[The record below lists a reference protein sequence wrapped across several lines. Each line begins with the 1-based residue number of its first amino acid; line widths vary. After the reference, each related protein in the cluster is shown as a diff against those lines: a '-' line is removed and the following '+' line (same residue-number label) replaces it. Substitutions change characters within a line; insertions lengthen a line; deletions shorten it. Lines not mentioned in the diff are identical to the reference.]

1 MKNFLLFVCCFS
13 VILVSASCSNEV
25 ETSVAENNV
34 NTKHAMLYFANR
46 EVLAKAIDAGQRV
59 DTRGVSLQET
69 AGDVITKNVRSAQ
82 NVTTIDYSE
91 LVPEQELRNLL
102 NPEGEIQV
110 GDTIY
115 RINEKGTFY
124 AHKKHYASLLVVSQ
138 HLSPDSVRINEE
150 LLRFGDVFL
159 IETFK
164 GHVFESS
171 NIEDSAED
179 EEQTFLETRAGNSLP
194 EIRFDTFA
202 RVPARRKT
210 ALGKLLQGFIVD
222 NTWTK
227 EFPANHRRRLAC
239 TVFDYNYG
247 LRQSM
252 GIQAKVQKKVWIWSW
267 AKMQNWPEGQ
277 LRVGFRNV
285 VVRFD
290 YPDWLRLKLGE
301 LLGSI
306 ENSPELIHEVTGDL
320 PYPVKIGDYSKKIK
334 FYSAR
339 STSFTY
345 EKVLQH
351 VAGDYAVC
359 IYGVDGL
366 YIYLPSFTTTNT
378 NRENQSEVVCR
389 FSKGGDDI
397 LFGNVSFTEGTGFSG
412 RPSPR
417 IIDKSQRETGDLLG
431 GDFYACCYSQDGN
444 EWIGRIL
451 YW

>member
-210 ALGKLLQGFIVD
+210 ALGKFFQGLGID
-222 NTWTK
+222 NSWTK
-227 EFPANHRRRLAC
+227 QFPSNHRRRLVC
-239 TVFDYNYG
+239 TCFDYNFG
-247 LRQSM
+247 LRHSI
-252 GIQAKVQKKVWIWSW
+252 GVQAKVQKKVWYGGWQ
-267 AKMQNWPEGQ
+267 KMQNWPEGQ
-277 LRVGFRNV
+277 LRAGYRNV

-290 YPDWLRLKLGE
+290 C
-301 LLGSI
+301 
-306 ENSPELIHEVTGDL
+306 PE
-320 PYPVKIGDYSKKIK
+320 K
-334 FYSAR
+334 FYGALYNVLGKIPEGGEYQLRDIPGDVPVLAGIRLRAGRVHYYAAR
-339 STSFTY
+339 SKRFSY
-345 EKVLQH
+345 SEVLSNVSEGQ
-351 VAGDYAVC
+351 ATC
-359 IYGVDGL
+359 IYGADG
-366 YIYLPSFTTTNT
+366 IYVSFPIYEELNY
-378 NRENQSEVVCR
+378 NRKDPSEVMLR
-389 FSKGGDDI
+389 LSDGGYGFAAGTAGIFID
-397 LFGNVSFTEGTGFSG
+397 NSFVA
-412 RPSPR
+412 
-417 IIDKSQRETGDLLG
+417 TGDVLG
-431 GDFYACCYSQDGN
+431 GDFFACCYSQDDN
-444 EWIGRIL
+444 EWVGRIL

>member
-1 MKNFLLFVCCFS
+1 MKNFLLCACCFS
-13 VILVSASCSNEV
+13 IVLASVSCSNEV
-25 ETSVAENNV
+25 ETSIAENDV
-34 NTKHAMLYFANR
+34 NTKHAMLYFTNR
-46 EVLAKAIDAGQRV
+46 EALAKAVNAGQRV
-59 DTRGVSLQET
+59 DTRGVSLQKT
-69 AGDVITKNVRSAQ
+69 AGDVITKNVRSTQ

-91 LVPEQELRNLL
+91 LVPEQEFRNLL

-164 GHVFESS
+164 GHVFEPS

-239 TVFDYNYG
+239 TAFDYNYG

-277 LRVGFRNV
+277 LRAGYRNV

-290 YPDWLRLKLGE
+290 RPEGIYRALYNVLGKVPEGGEYQLRDIPDDIPVLAGIRLRAG
-301 LLGSI
+301 GFR
-306 ENSPELIHEVTGDL
+306 H
-320 PYPVKIGDYSKKIK
+320 YA
-334 FYSAR
+334 AR
-339 STSFTY
+339 SKSFSY
-345 EKVLQH
+345 SEVLSNVSEGQ
-351 VAGDYAVC
+351 ATC
-359 IYGVDGL
+359 IYGVDGM
-366 YIYLPSFTTTNT
+366 YVYFPIYEELNY
-378 NRENQSEVVCR
+378 NRKNPSEVVLR
-389 FSKGGDDI
+389 LSDGGYGFAAGTAGIVID
-397 LFGNVSFTEGTGFSG
+397 NSFLATGE
-412 RPSPR
+412 
-417 IIDKSQRETGDLLG
+417 ILG
-431 GDFYACCYSQDGN
+431 GDFFACCFSQDGN

>member
-1 MKNFLLFVCCFS
+1 MKNFLLCACCFS
-13 VILVSASCSNEV
+13 VILVCASCSNEV

-138 HLSPDSVRINEE
+138 HLSPDSVRINEN

-159 IETFK
+159 IKTFK
-164 GHVFESS
+164 GHVFEPS

-210 ALGKLLQGFIVD
+210 ALGKFLQSFIVD

-239 TVFDYNYG
+239 TAFDYNYG
-247 LRQSM
+247 FRQSI

-277 LRVGFRNV
+277 LRAGYRNV

-290 YPDWLRLKLGE
+290 CPEKIYGALYNILGKIPEGGEYQLRD
-301 LLGSI
+301 I
-306 ENSPELIHEVTGDL
+306 PGDVPIL
-320 PYPVKIGDYSKKIK
+320 AGIRLRAGRVHYYA
-334 FYSAR
+334 AR
-339 STSFTY
+339 SKRFSY
-345 EKVLQH
+345 SEVLSNVSGAQ
-351 VAGDYAVC
+351 ATC
-359 IYGVDGL
+359 IYGADG
-366 YIYLPSFTTTNT
+366 IYVYFPIYEELNY
-378 NRENQSEVVCR
+378 NRKDPSEVMLR
-389 FSKGGDDI
+389 LSYGGYGVAAGTAGFFTD
-397 LFGNVSFTEGTGFSG
+397 NSFVATGEF
-412 RPSPR
+412 
-417 IIDKSQRETGDLLG
+417 LG
-431 GDFYACCYSQDGN
+431 GDFFACCYSQDGN